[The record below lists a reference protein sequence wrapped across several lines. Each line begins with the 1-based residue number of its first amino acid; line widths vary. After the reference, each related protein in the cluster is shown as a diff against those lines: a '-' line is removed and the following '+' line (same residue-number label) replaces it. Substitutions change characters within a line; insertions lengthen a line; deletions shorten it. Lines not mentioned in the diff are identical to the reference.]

1 MSVNNLTAT
10 FTYVQTNDTELG
22 LDLCDNLITVFWS
35 FLKSASKLL
44 NFGM

>member
-22 LDLCDNLITVFWS
+22 LDLCDNVPHYGFLVFS
-35 FLKSASKLL
+35 
-44 NFGM
+44 

>member
-1 MSVNNLTAT
+1 MSVNNFSAT
-10 FTYVQTNDTELG
+10 FTYMQTNDTELG
-22 LDLCDNLITVFWS
+22 LDLCNDLITVFWS